1 MSFQNFAN
9 GKMSGISKIVHLN
22 ILTFSVIIIT
32 IRGLP
37 AVALTGYSEAQA
49 RILNKYYFRACSSAG
64 ESTTLIKWGSVVRV
78 HPGPPFFVRL
88 WRTSQGAAQEVEEG
102 PS

>member
-49 RILNKYYFRACSSAG
+49 RILNKYYFRAC
-64 ESTTLIKWGSVVRV
+64 
-78 HPGPPFFVRL
+78 PPSPLRAMARHKSKF
-88 WRTSQGAAQEVEEG
+88 
-102 PS
+102 